1 MAKLKIKWPIYHILV
16 GGLAIVML
24 YPILWMIMSSFKESR
39 LVFIT
44 AQQLIPHPW
53 EWGNYAKGW
62 EGVAGYSFG
71 VFMKNSMVIVIIAT
85 LGAVG
90 SSALV
95 AFGFARNKFVGHG
108 LWFGIMMMTLML
120 PSDVVLVPQYIIYAK
135 LNWLDSIKPI
145 VIPQFFGIPFFIF
158 LMLQFIRTIPV
169 ELDEAATIDGCGKFR
184 LFYKIILP
192 LIRPS
197 MATAAIF
204 SFYWRWEDLLGPV
217 LYLNSPSKYTVSMG
231 LKMFLDSESVSNWG
245 PMFAMSVLSLAPV
258 MIIFFIFQKQI
269 VDGIS
274 TSGLKG

>member
-1 MAKLKIKWPIYHILV
+1 MAALSHPYRCNF
-16 GGLAIVML
+16 AIVML

-39 LVFIT
+39 LVFVT
-44 AQQLIPHPW
+44 AQHLIPDPW

-62 EGVAGYSFG
+62 EGIAGYSFG
-71 VFMKNSMVIVIIAT
+71 VFIKNSFVIVIVAT
-85 LGAVG
+85 LGAVI
-90 SSALV
+90 SSSLV
-95 AFGFARNKFVGHG
+95 AFGFARNKFVYYG

-135 LNWLDSIKPI
+135 LEWLDSIKPI
-145 VIPQFFGIPFFIF
+145 VVPQFFGVPFFIF

-169 ELDEAATIDGCGKFR
+169 ELDEAATIDGCGKFGLYFR
-184 LFYKIILP
+184 IILP

-269 VDGIS
+269 VEGIS